1 MAIGS
6 RRARRRKGRAEDRGP
21 IEDHER
27 GHTGGLAGRRA
38 GGSGL
43 LLIARVVLFA
53 ALLVALIIGAAIL
66 LRVLDA
72 NTANSIVKAVQDAG
86 KALVGPFKD
95 IFKIDKP
102 KVSVAVNWG
111 LAALVYLLVGGL
123 IARVL
128 RRVALRSHPDRTV

>member
-21 IEDHER
+21 IEDHGR
-27 GHTGGLAGRRA
+27 GHTGAGRRA
-38 GGSGL
+38 AGSGL

-72 NTANSIVKAVQDAG
+72 NTANSIVKAVHDAG
-86 KALVGPFKD
+86 KALVGPFED

>member
-21 IEDHER
+21 IEDHGR
-27 GHTGGLAGRRA
+27 GHTAALAGRR

-72 NTANSIVKAVQDAG
+72 NTTNSIVKAVHDAG

-102 KVSVAVNWG
+102 KVSVGVNWG

-123 IARVL
+123 IARIL
-128 RRVALRSHPDRTV
+128 RRAALRGHPDRTV